1 LQTLDFHDLHGIFD
15 DRQEPS
21 ATRPECSG
29 GNQGATKCD
38 MASRRNRRY
47 DPSAI
52 VMFVT
57 SVPCRA
63 FGLTPA
69 AESGDMLE

>member
-1 LQTLDFHDLHGIFD
+1 
-15 DRQEPS
+15 
-21 ATRPECSG
+21 
-29 GNQGATKCD
+29 

>member
-1 LQTLDFHDLHGIFD
+1 
-15 DRQEPS
+15 
-21 ATRPECSG
+21 
-29 GNQGATKCD
+29 

-57 SVPCRA
+57 SGPCRT

-69 AESGDMLE
+69 SEPGDMLE